1 MTENNIPIT
10 IPKPKQWDTV
20 FDSHMLAEDVER
32 LLTIQPFK
40 TMDPASFPP
49 TTQLFDIL
57 LNESRIMR
65 LKKGEVVFR
74 QGDYGSSA
82 FLILSG
88 KINYSFN
95 LSDESLGR
103 KDVNKKSIVNIIK
116 QIWDKPKLAEVRD
129 IDEYWNKND
138 LAYHHGSDSNARI
151 VLQDVPAAAQGNKT
165 QQLAAGGFF
174 GEVSAMTRSP
184 RTATMFA
191 AERSEI
197 LEIKWQGFRDLMRYS
212 KELRQ
217 QIETLYRQRSLKT
230 HLAALPIFSSLPEE
244 HLDIVVKHTLFE
256 TYGSFD
262 WYTSFKMNKQQSTPS
277 QTTALIDKEPVI
289 AEEGHYAD
297 GLILI
302 RSGFARVSKK
312 YNHGHN
318 TISYITKGDFFGL
331 DTVIDNIKNK
341 GNTPHRL
348 SLRAL
353 GYTDVLRVPTGVM
366 EKIVLPNVPQSIID
380 KYVKPKSI
388 NPANTDD
395 GIKLSEL
402 TSLLESFVERRFIN
416 GTKTMLINL
425 ERCTGCDDCVTACAN
440 AHDNNPRFIRHGHRL
455 GKFMVANS
463 CMHCSDP
470 VCMIGCPTGAIHR
483 NESGGQV
490 IIHDSICIGC
500 GTCANSCPY
509 SNIRMVNIRSKKGD
523 LILDEQFNPILK
535 ATKCDLCA
543 EQMVTPSC
551 ENACPNDALK
561 RVDINNID
569 KLRKWIEG

>member
-1 MTENNIPIT
+1 MTDQNTPIT
-10 IPKPKQWDTV
+10 MPKPKQWDTV
-20 FDSHMLAEDVER
+20 FDAQMLADDVER
-32 LLTIQPFK
+32 LLKIQPFK
-40 TMDPASFPP
+40 SMDPASFPP
-49 TTQLFDIL
+49 SSRLFDIL
-57 LNESRIMR
+57 LNESRILR
-65 LKKGEVVFR
+65 LKKDEVIFR

-82 FLILSG
+82 FLILAG
-88 KINYSFN
+88 NINYAFN
-95 LSDESLGR
+95 LSDEALGR
-103 KDVNKKSIVNIIK
+103 KGVQKKSVVDVFK
-116 QIWDKPKLAEVRD
+116 QIWNKPKLAEVRD
-129 IDEYWNKND
+129 MDKYWSKKD
-138 LAYHHGSDSNARI
+138 LAYHYGGDSDAR
-151 VLQDVPAAAQGNKT
+151 VFLQDIPAIAQGNKV
-165 QQLAAGGFF
+165 QKLKAGDFF

-184 RTATMFA
+184 RSATMYA
-191 AERSEI
+191 DERSEV
-197 LEIKWQGFRDLMRYS
+197 LEIKWQGLRDLMRHS

-217 QIETLYRQRSLKT
+217 QIESLYRKRSLKT
-230 HLAALPIFSSLPEE
+230 HLAALPVFSSLPEQ
-244 HLDIVVKHTLFE
+244 HLEVVVKHTLFE

-262 WYTSFKMNKQQSTPS
+262 WYTSFKANKQGVSPS
-277 QTTALIDKEPVI
+277 QIDQEPVI

-318 TISYITKGDFFGL
+318 TISYISKGDLFGL
-331 DTVIDNIKNK
+331 DTLIDNIRNK
-341 GNTPHRL
+341 GSKPHQL

-353 GYTDVLRVPTGVM
+353 GYADILRVPTAVM
-366 EKIVLPNVPQSIID
+366 EKIVLPNVPQEIIEQ
-380 KYVKPKSI
+380 YSKPKSI
-388 NPANTDD
+388 NPANDDD
-395 GIKLSEL
+395 GIKISEM

-440 AHDNNPRFIRHGHRL
+440 SHDNNPRFIRHGHRL

-490 IIHDSICIGC
+490 LIQDAVCIGC

-509 SNIRMVNIRSKKGD
+509 SNIRMVNIRSNKGD

-543 EQMVTPSC
+543 DQMVSPSC
-551 ENACPNDALK
+551 EKACPNDALK
-561 RVDINNID
+561 RVDVNNID
-569 KLRKWIEG
+569 KLRKWIEV